1 MNRSGYP
8 RVPGILAVEMAEPQP
23 IKDAHEEARRI
34 RHEAERRARDI
45 MEEARKDSAAMLA
58 EARAVADAALEDAKR
73 LRDALQKSAEVLTGQ
88 ADQLVRDVNL
98 AHREL
103 LGSLRLPGVSE
114 RDAPRRTRPGAR
126 AEDLFEPPDWI
137 RGP

>member
-1 MNRSGYP
+1 
-8 RVPGILAVEMAEPQP
+8 MAEPKE
-23 IKDAHEEARRI
+23 IRDAHEEARRI

-45 MEEARKDSAAMLA
+45 MEDARKESAAMLA
-58 EARAVADAALEDAKR
+58 EARACADAALEDAKQ
-73 LRDALQKSAEVLTGQ
+73 LREALGKSAAALTGQ

-103 LGSLRLPGVSE
+103 LASLRLPGVSD
-114 RDAPRRTRPGAR
+114 RDAPRRSKPAR

-137 RGP
+137 RR